1 MVATLGYLTATRVS
15 LRHQDD
21 EDYEVRFID
30 FGFISVNI
38 IGTLYFTILEYIQM
52 STLREQYLRAS
63 NLADVSYLIINILFI
78 VDLFSSFMT
87 EDTATYL
94 AITQAVLMGY
104 VFINWLRVFEKTV
117 IYIRLIK

>member
-1 MVATLGYLTATRVS
+1 MRI
-15 LRHQDD
+15 
-21 EDYEVRFID
+21 ID

-38 IGTLYFTILEYIQM
+38 IGTLYFTILEFIQM
-52 STLREQYLRAS
+52 STLKMQYVSAS

-78 VDLFSSFMT
+78 VDLFSSSLA